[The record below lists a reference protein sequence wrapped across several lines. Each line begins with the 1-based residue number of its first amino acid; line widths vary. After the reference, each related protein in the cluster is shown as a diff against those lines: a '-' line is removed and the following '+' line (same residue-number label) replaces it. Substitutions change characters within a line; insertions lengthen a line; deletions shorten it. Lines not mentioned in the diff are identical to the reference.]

1 MKTIRKKELVKMK
14 INNLSSRCQFDS
26 KVTHIYDAVKTFA
39 PDAEIVYQVWNN
51 DDNSWTI
58 ERALVAIFRNNI
70 EFHVWKH
77 AYPRSHYEISPNFS
91 LLENIDRSAINR
103 AKSVIEPP
111 QNIGVFS
118 LKKIEDWIN
127 FGTLVFLKL
136 QKQNA
141 ENHEKIRAFKQTVL
155 LDPDLVWGNE
165 NEGYIDRKG
174 IRYTFEIRKTGIS
187 HEIKLNLTWENKNYE
202 TFCRLADNKY
212 DHK

>member
-1 MKTIRKKELVKMK
+1 MKTVRKKNLAKIK

-26 KVTHIYDAVKTFA
+26 EVTHIYDVVKTFV
-39 PDAEIVYQVWNN
+39 PDAEIVYQVWCN

-70 EFHVWKH
+70 VFHVWKYR
-77 AYPRSHYEISPNFS
+77 YPRRHYEISPDFS
-91 LLENIDRSAINR
+91 LLENIDRSAIDH
-103 AKSVIEPP
+103 AKRGIEPP
-111 QNIGVFS
+111 QNIGVFT

-155 LDPDLVWGNE
+155 SDPDSIWENA
-165 NEGYIDRKG
+165 NEGYIDRNG
-174 IRYTFEIRKTGIS
+174 IRFTFEIRKTGIS
-187 HEIKLNLTWENKNYE
+187 NEIRLNLTWENKNYE